1 MGKEIWSGQGRR
13 GVTLVELLVVV
24 AIIGLLMAM
33 LLPGL
38 NAARE
43 AGRRSACMNN
53 LRQIGV
59 GMASNASRTGEFCS
73 GAFHWRTDGAVTEH
87 GWVADAVNAEIP
99 VGKML
104 CASNPSQVAATYNE
118 LLDTDVGDFSLDDP
132 CVDYAGSAGQQAPD
146 GTMVKNPCR
155 RILEG
160 DSAAGL
166 AGSSERRTWLEEE
179 VLKKH
184 YNTNYT
190 ASWFL
195 VRGAVLVNN
204 NGNLRARST
213 ACALTGTT
221 PVDKANDITSQRA
234 TAGPLMQSWLDGG
247 QAPSSLLPLLGDGRA
262 AAPLTADIG
271 SFRAGSMTVH
281 PFTSGPVLK
290 STMLVPTFAAGTP
303 YTGSGGWWKVWT
315 HDTLQDYRN
324 FSPVHAG
331 LCNMLMADGSVQ
343 NYLDKNRDGYLNN
356 GFTLLG
362 DSGFTSDEIELP
374 ADEVFSAWA
383 LRETPN

>member
-1 MGKEIWSGQGRR
+1 MGKGIWTRARR
-13 GVTLVELLVVV
+13 RAVTLVELLVVV

-33 LLPGL
+33 LLPAL

-43 AGRRSACMNN
+43 SGRRSACMNN

-59 GMASNASRTGEFCS
+59 GMASHASRTGTFCS
-73 GAFHWRTDGAVTEH
+73 GAFNWRTDGAVTEQ

-104 CASNPSQVAATYNE
+104 CASNTSQVAATYND
-118 LLDTDVGDFSLDDP
+118 LLDMATTGLDS
-132 CVDYAGSAGQQAPD
+132 CVDYAGTPSHEAPD
-146 GTMVKNPCR
+146 GTTSMNPCR
-155 RILEG
+155 RIITDNL
-160 DSAAGL
+160 AAG
-166 AGSSERRTWLEEE
+166 SESRRSLVEEE

-195 VRGAVLVNN
+195 VRGAVLVND
-204 NGNLRARST
+204 NGNLRARSSS
-213 ACALTGTT
+213 CALTG
-221 PVDKANDITSQRA
+221 DNAKDIASQRA

-271 SFRAGSMTVH
+271 AFRAGSMTVH

-290 STMLVPTFAAGTP
+290 STMAVPTFAAGTL

-315 HDTLQDYRN
+315 HDTLQDYRA

-331 LCNMLMADGSVQ
+331 LCNILMADGSVQ
-343 NYLDKNRDGYLNN
+343 SSLDKNRDGYLNN

-362 DSGFTSDEIELP
+362 TSGFTSAEIELP
-374 ADEVFSAWA
+374 GDEVFSAWS

>member
-1 MGKEIWSGQGRR
+1 MDEGIRTRQRR
-13 GVTLVELLVVV
+13 RAVTLVELLVVV
-24 AIIGLLMAM
+24 AVIGLLMAM
-33 LLPGL
+33 LLPAL

-59 GMASNASRTGEFCS
+59 GMASHASRSGAFCT
-73 GAFHWRTDGAVTEH
+73 GAFHWSTDGAVTEH
-87 GWVADAVNAEIP
+87 GWVADAVNSEIP

-104 CASNPSQVAATYNE
+104 CASNTSQVAATYNE
-118 LLDTDVGDFSLDDP
+118 LLDMDTTGLGS

-146 GTMVKNPCR
+146 GTTTKNPCR
-155 RILEG
+155 SIIEG
-160 DSAAGL
+160 SLTSDQ
-166 AGSSERRTWLEEE
+166 RRELIENE

-195 VRGAVLVNN
+195 VRGAVLVNDS
-204 NGNLRARST
+204 GNLRARST
-213 ACALTGTT
+213 TCSLTG
-221 PVDKANDITSQRA
+221 DNAKDIASQRA
-234 TAGPLMQSWLDGG
+234 TAGPLKQSWLDGG
-247 QAPSSLLPLLGDGRA
+247 QSPSSLLPLLGDGRA
-262 AAPLTADIG
+262 SAPLTADVA

-281 PFTSGPVLK
+281 PFTYGPVLK
-290 STMLVPTFAAGTP
+290 TTMAVPTFEAATP
-303 YTGSGGWWKVWT
+303 YTGANGWWKVWT
-315 HDTLQDYRN
+315 RDTLQDYRA

-343 NYLDKNRDGYLNN
+343 NYLDENRDGYLNN

-362 DSGFTSDEIELP
+362 SSGFTSDEIELP

>member
-1 MGKEIWSGQGRR
+1 MGKGIRSSNGRR
-13 GVTLVELLVVV
+13 AVTLVELLVVV

-33 LLPGL
+33 LLPAL

-59 GMASNASRTGEFCS
+59 GMASNASRTGVFCS
-73 GAFHWRTDGAVTEH
+73 GAFHWSTDGAVTEH

-104 CASNPSQVAATYNE
+104 CASNPAQVAATYNE
-118 LLDTDVGDFSLDDP
+118 LLDTVTTSLVGN
-132 CVDYAGSAGQQAPD
+132 CVDYKGSPSHAAPD
-146 GTMVKNPCR
+146 GTTVKNPCR
-155 RILEG
+155 EIIE
-160 DSAAGL
+160 APL
-166 AGSSERRTWLEEE
+166 APGEARRSFVEKE

-204 NGNLRARST
+204 SGNLRARST
-213 ACALTGTT
+213 SCALTG
-221 PVDKANDITSQRA
+221 DNAKDITSQRA

-271 SFRAGSMTVH
+271 SFRAGSMTVY
-281 PFTSGPVLK
+281 PFTSGPRLK
-290 STMLVPTFAAGTP
+290 DTMLVPTFADGTL

-315 HDTLQDYRN
+315 RDTLQDYRA

-343 NYLDKNRDGYLNN
+343 SFLDENRDGYLNN

-362 DSGFTSDEIELP
+362 DSGFTSAEIELP
-374 ADEVFSAWA
+374 EDEVFSAWA